1 MFAVS
6 ALMNLRQEDCQKF
19 EDSYIMD
26 YRRLYLDSVL
36 QSKTKQKK
44 KTHPKIRSI
53 IEISCVYCGW
63 DPSIESWTSLRK
75 KIKFIY
81 FSFFIPSLMDRSFRQ
96 QPI

>member
-19 EDSYIMD
+19 EDSMSYIMD

-44 KTHPKIRSI
+44 THPKISI
-53 IEISCVYCGW
+53 IEVSCVYCGW

-81 FSFFIPSLMDRSFRQ
+81 FSFFISSLMDRSFRQ